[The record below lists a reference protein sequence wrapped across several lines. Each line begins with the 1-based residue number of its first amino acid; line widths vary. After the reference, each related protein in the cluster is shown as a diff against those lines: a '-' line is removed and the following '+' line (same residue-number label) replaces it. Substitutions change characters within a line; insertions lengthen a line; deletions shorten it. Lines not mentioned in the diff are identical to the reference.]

1 MPSGSFQKHRRK
13 ITLPSMAT
21 HVIVVMVMITLLVG
35 HNPCEALVTGF
46 QGSRRIITSRQSNRV
61 ERSLF
66 SCCRQNGLTMM
77 SSTAA
82 TTATPTTRVEQT
94 IKDRVVNTA
103 MYPFNKVREA
113 KTFLDTQLPMLR
125 YLWPKD
131 DPKLRVFLVLS
142 MVFMFIGKWFNV
154 KVPFILQR
162 AIDSASVATAAG
174 KSTQAVIT
182 TGLLKGL
189 PVGIAS
195 TAAALTFYGLSRA
208 LTVVFSEIKTCLF
221 THVQQNVLRK
231 FAFNIFS
238 HLHSLDSEFHL
249 ETPSGVISVAYV
261 RAVRGFQTMLF
272 QLVFSVAPTSLELA
286 LVSQVLYRRFGP
298 VFSWI
303 TLTTFSVYLLFTVW
317 ITQWRIGIRKELV
330 DVDNVRNGFFI
341 DSILNH
347 EVVKLFTN
355 EQQETARYDSYLSK
369 IQDLSVSTT
378 YAVALLNLGQAA
390 VFCAG
395 LTSSLLIALR
405 RVGGGSMTVGDLVAV
420 NSMLLQLSIPFNFI
434 GYTYQ
439 ELRQSFVDMA
449 YMRNVLVSVSP
460 RIALDPSAPDMEV
473 VAPRSGPSRLEFRN
487 VSFRYGKDG
496 PKEELLKGMNLT
508 ILPGQ
513 NVAIVGPSGSGKS
526 TTLKLITRI
535 LDPHGGQVLVD
546 GVDTRSVS
554 LESLRRRIA
563 VVPQDTSLF
572 DETVEYNLRYGNA
585 TASAADLQY
594 AIAKCN
600 LEETMGKLKN
610 GLQTTVGERGA
621 RLSGGERQKVSIAR
635 AMLKNPSLILC
646 DEVR

>member
-1 MPSGSFQKHRRK
+1 
-13 ITLPSMAT
+13 
-21 HVIVVMVMITLLVG
+21 
-35 HNPCEALVTGF
+35 
-46 QGSRRIITSRQSNRV
+46 
-61 ERSLF
+61 
-66 SCCRQNGLTMM
+66 
-77 SSTAA
+77 
-82 TTATPTTRVEQT
+82 
-94 IKDRVVNTA
+94 

-113 KTFLDTQLPMLR
+113 KEFLDTQLPMLR

-131 DPKLRVFLVLS
+131 DLKLRVFLVLS

-162 AIDSASVATAAG
+162 AIDSASLAAAAG
-174 KSTQAVIT
+174 KGTQAVIT

-272 QLVFSVAPTSLELA
+272 QLVFSVAPTLLELA

-355 EQQETARYDSYLSK
+355 EKQETARYDSYLSK

-405 RVGGGSMTVGDLVAV
+405 RVAGGSMTVGDLVAV

-460 RIALDPSAPDMEV
+460 RISLDPSAPDMEV
-473 VAPRSGPSRLEFRN
+473 VAPRNGPSRLEFRN
-487 VSFRYGKDG
+487 VTFRYGKDG

-585 TASAADLQY
+585 TASQADTEY
-594 AIAKCN
+594 AIEKCN
-600 LEETMGKLKN
+600 LVETIGKLKH

-621 RLSGGERQKVSIAR
+621 RLSGGERQ
-635 AMLKNPSLILC
+635 
-646 DEVR
+646 